1 MFDRVALAQ
10 DLVDCRGKIL
20 GRKGSVISAEVIA
33 EAAGSAP
40 QVPRRLLSETF
51 VAEDLHMPLAESPY
65 RHLFRGPGVQ
75 GTVARAV
82 LSVRLPSGLYDELLA
97 LKFSDPGRYRH
108 SLCTAVVSVRMLTA
122 AVGEARA
129 LPDMAAAALLHDLGM
144 RHVAGRLSRNTDPL
158 DKGEEREIAAHPL
171 LGAYHLATV
180 LGAHPAVDAALAHHW
195 RAGQGYPRL
204 SAPPSRSIE
213 VVGVA
218 SAFAALTQ
226 PRPFRSEPF
235 DPRGAADLLIAEA
248 AAGHADQSSVKLLV
262 HALRGAQGEVR
273 KVRFGR
279 ERQGHAPV
287 VNRYTP
293 IAMAER
299 RPA

>member
-10 DLVDCRGKIL
+10 DLVDCRGKVL
-20 GRKGSVISAEVIA
+20 GRKGSIVSAEAIA
-33 EAAGSAP
+33 EAAAGAP

-51 VAEDLHMPLAESPY
+51 VAEDLHLPLAESPY

-75 GTVARAV
+75 GGVARAL

-97 LKFSDPGRYRH
+97 LKFSDPTRYRH
-108 SLCTAVVSVRMLTA
+108 ALCTAVVTVRMLTA

-129 LPDMAAAALLHDLGM
+129 LPDMGAAALLHDLGM
-144 RHVAGRLSRNTDPL
+144 RHVPTRLSRNTDPL
-158 DKGEEREIAAHPL
+158 AKGEEREIAAHPL
-171 LGAYHLATV
+171 LGAFHLACV
-180 LGAHPAVDAALAHHW
+180 LGAHPAVDAALCHHW
-195 RAGQGYPRL
+195 RAGQGYPHL
-204 SAPPSRSIE
+204 SAPPTRSIE

-226 PRPFRSEPF
+226 PRPFRSEPY

-248 AAGHADQSSVKLLV
+248 AAGHADASSVKLLV

-273 KVRFGR
+273 QVRFGR

-287 VNRYTP
+287 VNRHTP

>member
-10 DLVDCRGKIL
+10 DLVDCRGRVL
-20 GRKGSVISAEVIA
+20 GKKGKVVSGEAIA
-33 EAAGSAP
+33 EAAASAP
-40 QVPRRLLSETF
+40 QAPRRLLSETF
-51 VAEDLHMPLAESPY
+51 VAEDLHLPLAESPY

-75 GTVARAV
+75 GIVARAL
-82 LSVRLPSGLYDELLA
+82 LSVRLPSALYDELLA
-97 LKFSDPGRYRH
+97 LKFSDPSRYRH
-108 SLCTAVVSVRMLTA
+108 ALCTAVVTVRMLTA

-144 RHVAGRLSRNTDPL
+144 RHVPARLSRNTDPL
-158 DKGEEREIAAHPL
+158 EKGEEREIATHPL
-171 LGAYHLATV
+171 LGAYHLACL
-180 LGAHPAVDAALAHHW
+180 LGIHPAVDAALCHHW

-204 SAPPSRSIE
+204 PAPPTRSIE

-235 DPRGAADLLIAEA
+235 DARGAADLLIAEA
-248 AAGHADQSSVKLLV
+248 AAGHADASSVKLLV
-262 HALRGAQGEVR
+262 HALRGAAGEVR